1 MRTPEGFPLEAK
13 GNLMKC
19 DPFEHAET
27 MLHKAIKVK
36 VDKPAMPY
44 PGQKYN
50 FVRDGYDIFV
60 EGWHGTL
67 IINKLLVYKTMYGFI
82 DPIILPDTSFYGR
95 MSLGNR
101 KNYVNCIYTNAKI
114 MFHGVF
120 DQRNIGVQT
129 TCWGDQNYYSDW
141 TLELL
146 RKNCLEAA
154 SALSI
159 VKVDT
164 IHIDVM
170 CPWDSKYKE
179 VSDWLLE
186 GYREITPDTPGFDKY
201 FVPLL

>member
-1 MRTPEGFPLEAK
+1 MT
-13 GNLMKC
+13 NC

-27 MLHKAIKVK
+27 MLHKAVKVK

-44 PGQKYN
+44 PGEKYN
-50 FVRDGYDIFV
+50 YIKDGYDIFV

-82 DPIILPDTSFYGR
+82 DPIILPDTSFYGKMR
-95 MSLGNR
+95 IGVNGNR
-101 KNYVNCIYTNAKI
+101 VNHIYTNAKI

-120 DQRNIGVQT
+120 DKRNIGVQS
-129 TCWGDQNYYSDW
+129 TCWGGQYYSGNWSLD
-141 TLELL
+141 TL
-146 RKNCLEAA
+146 RQKCLEAA
-154 SALSI
+154 GALSI
-159 VKVDT
+159 VRVDT
-164 IHIDVM
+164 IHDDVM
-170 CPWDSKYKE
+170 CPADSKYKE